1 LAKAKA
7 YAQARQGPESWNYV
21 YIFLGFAL
29 SIEGTII
36 QMLPPEFPLNLVLYL
51 VFGAPTWWL
60 FMHSG
65 RFQSRL
71 RVWKE
76 SHENKFR

>member
-7 YAQARQGPESWNYV
+7 YAQAQQGPESWSYV

-36 QMLPPEFPLNLVLYL
+36 QMLPVKFPLNLILYL
-51 VFGAPTWWL
+51 GFGVFTWWL
-60 FMHSG
+60 FMQSG
-65 RFQSRL
+65 RFQNRL
-71 RVWKE
+71 RHWKN